1 MKVEKIM
8 EREEVLGILWNVT
21 CWHREKPRNVTF
33 GSTVGNLVLTGNR
46 LMFLSTGEKDLSGGV
61 ATDMM
66 YMDADAPDVD
76 TLGEEALKNKD
87 SVEIPL
93 NRLESIELKRRL
105 MGLSNW
111 LSVKYRDENG
121 TVRYLAIV
129 HSRKLPQEFVDE
141 VLKTRERYMGA
152 EGK

>member
-1 MKVEKIM
+1 MIKRK
-8 EREEVLGILWNVT
+8 EEVLGILWGVT
-21 CWHREKPRNVTF
+21 CWHREKPRNVIF
-33 GSTVGNLVLTGNR
+33 GSTVGNLVLTENR

-66 YMDADAPDVD
+66 YMDVDAPDVD
-76 TLGEEALKNKD
+76 TLGEEALKNKH

-93 NRLESIELKRRL
+93 DRLESIKLKRRL

-129 HSRKLPQEFVDE
+129 HNQKLPQEFVDE
-141 VLKTRERYMGA
+141 VLKTKERYMRAKG
-152 EGK
+152 E